1 MFQLLV
7 YYYFN
12 LTLISDPHCI
22 DSYIMMSIPT
32 DFYHQW
38 RSSAMATHLLK
49 ETSGPDFPERVL
61 HLIWMH
67 QRFEST
73 PCTTT
78 CGKPIEIL
86 HPGFWNHGAG
96 PDFRSAVLRIDDQ
109 LYKHA
114 DIELDLKPSFWRSHR
129 HDLNPNFNKV
139 RLHVIWEGAIPDNHP
154 LPVLRLS
161 DYTNESQC
169 NLIKW
174 AGDSVTE
181 CWPER
186 LCGQCRSPL
195 NQLSPESIQVLVRQA
210 ALLRL
215 QLKAKRIEEDAREIG
230 YRDALW
236 LHLFNGLG
244 YRKNQWPMRRL
255 YYLTGKIMEDLDMKK
270 PEETRFLMQSRLF
283 GIANLIPKQ
292 LPQQPQKDH
301 GYIRKCWDAWWRD
314 RDTFEQDI
322 LPKCMWHM
330 QSIRPANHPLRRLAT
345 VAHWMTDPNF
355 IQRIE
360 EWFNTPMQTR
370 IAQEKMHA
378 LLGDYSDEFWSWH
391 WSMTGPKM
399 KTPSFLTG
407 AERTN
412 ELVINVILPWL
423 LARSGSDPTD
433 DHNDLIQRIKR
444 LYSNWPRAADNAL
457 LKMARTRLLNG
468 RKCGWI
474 QSAADQQ
481 GLLQI
486 LADFCSHTNATC
498 EHCLFPE
505 VVQAVEAHIAIPE

>member
-1 MFQLLV
+1 MIV
-7 YYYFN
+7 YLSLKTPVPFRRH
-12 LTLISDPHCI
+12 LIHLDNT
-22 DSYIMMSIPT
+22 MVIPT

-38 RSSAMATHLLK
+38 RTSAMATHQLK
-49 ETSGPDFPERVL
+49 ESSGQEFPERVL
-61 HLIWMH
+61 HLMWMH
-67 QRFEST
+67 QRFD
-73 PCTTT
+73 TTRCQT
-78 CGKPIEIL
+78 IDGKQIEIL

-96 PDFRSAVLRIDDQ
+96 PDFRSAVLRMGDQ

-114 DIELDLKPSFWRSHR
+114 DIELDLKPSFWHSHR
-129 HDLNPNFNKV
+129 HDLNPDFNKV
-139 RLHVIWEGAIPDNHP
+139 RLHVIWEGNIPKDHP
-154 LPVLRLS
+154 IPVLKIS
-161 DYTNESQC
+161 DYTRESQSD
-169 NLIKW
+169 LVEW

-195 NQLSPESIQVLVRQA
+195 IQLSTDSIQILVRQA

-215 QLKAKRIEEDAREIG
+215 QLKAKRIEEEARQSG

-255 YYLTGKIMEDLDMKK
+255 YQLTGKIMKDLDHKRTD
-270 PEETRFLMQSRLF
+270 EARFLIQCRLF

-292 LPQQPQKDH
+292 MPHHSQKDH
-301 GYIRKCWDAWWRD
+301 RYVRKCWDAWWRD
-314 RDTFEQDI
+314 HDTFAEDI

-345 VAHWMTDPNF
+345 VAHWMTTPDF
-355 IQRIE
+355 IKRIE
-360 EWFNTPMQTR
+360 DWFYTPMQTR
-370 IAQEKMHA
+370 TAQEKIHA
-378 LLGDYSDEFWSWH
+378 ILGDYSDEFWSWH
-391 WSMTGPKM
+391 WSLTGPKM
-399 KTPSFLTG
+399 KNPSFLTG

-423 LARSGSDPTD
+423 LARTRSSLSEHDGDP
-433 DHNDLIQRIKR
+433 IQRIKR
-444 LYSNWPRAADNAL
+444 LYFHWPRAADNAL
-457 LKMARTRLLNG
+457 LKMARMRLLSG

-505 VVQAVEAHIAIPE
+505 VVQAVDAHAAIAT